1 MSVEVRGIPLRGDIN
16 VAIVGDPSC
25 AKSQILKYVAGF
37 LPRAVYTSGK
47 ASSAAGLT
55 ASVVK
60 EPENGEFAIEAGA
73 LMLADNGI
81 CCIDEFD
88 KMDVKDQVAIHEA
101 MEQQTI
107 SITKAG
113 IQATL
118 NARASILA
126 AANPVGGRYD
136 KAKPLKFN
144 VALPPAIL
152 SRFDLMH
159 VMIDETSEGTDN
171 RIAQHIIRLHRFQ
184 AAAFAGVPYTTEQ
197 IQRYIK
203 YARSIKPE
211 LTNDAAQHLVRAYKE
226 LRVEDAAPG
235 SGSSYRITVRQLEA
249 LVRLSE
255 AVARAHCQPVITPRH
270 VDESKRLLKAS
281 VLKIEQSD
289 VELVDDM
296 GFIGADPVRNVQP
309 EDLPEGYDN
318 PDTHMHDAA
327 APHANGTSA
336 NGNGAAPHAPAAPA
350 APATAAPAPKK
361 TVKITAQKFTY
372 MKRVLEAQE
381 AYYAKL
387 DAAGAPASGEGAED
401 EGMKQEQLM
410 QWYLELQQEKGVIKT
425 AEDADAELQLLFKV
439 ISHLIKKDQVFA
451 VVFSP
456 QPNPGESSA
465 DFEQRQQLERTI
477 TLHAGYNP
485 DS

>member
-1 MSVEVRGIPLRGDIN
+1 VYAKLTQSICPSVWGHDSVKQAVLLMLFGGVHKKTSEGIPLRGDIN

-197 IQRYIK
+197 IQR
-203 YARSIKPE
+203 
-211 LTNDAAQHLVRAYKE
+211 
-226 LRVEDAAPG
+226 
-235 SGSSYRITVRQLEA
+235 
-249 LVRLSE
+249 
-255 AVARAHCQPVITPRH
+255 
-270 VDESKRLLKAS
+270 
-281 VLKIEQSD
+281 
-289 VELVDDM
+289 
-296 GFIGADPVRNVQP
+296 
-309 EDLPEGYDN
+309 
-318 PDTHMHDAA
+318 
-327 APHANGTSA
+327 
-336 NGNGAAPHAPAAPA
+336 
-350 APATAAPAPKK
+350 
-361 TVKITAQKFTY
+361 
-372 MKRVLEAQE
+372 
-381 AYYAKL
+381 
-387 DAAGAPASGEGAED
+387 
-401 EGMKQEQLM
+401 
-410 QWYLELQQEKGVIKT
+410 
-425 AEDADAELQLLFKV
+425 
-439 ISHLIKKDQVFA
+439 
-451 VVFSP
+451 
-456 QPNPGESSA
+456 
-465 DFEQRQQLERTI
+465 
-477 TLHAGYNP
+477 
-485 DS
+485 